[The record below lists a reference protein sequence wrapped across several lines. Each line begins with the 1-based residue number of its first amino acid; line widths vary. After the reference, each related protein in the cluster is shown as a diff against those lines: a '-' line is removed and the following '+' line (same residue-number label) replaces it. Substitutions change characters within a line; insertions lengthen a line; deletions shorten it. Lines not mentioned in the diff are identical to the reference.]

1 MLRDWNFWCTVMT
14 SVAAVVAIGVSVHQI
29 RLSNKQQLFER
40 RLKAYMMA
48 NSIIS
53 LCKENYVFLSE
64 KRKAEPQFAND
75 LVFVWLTNN
84 TYMEGQAE
92 AIEHP
97 LEQPF
102 HKELLK
108 KREELRNM
116 AMEFE
121 LIFKG
126 NVALLYIY
134 IDKELQ
140 RISRESLAQ
149 TGEKGIMF
157 KFPTIRGCNST
168 VLVLK
173 EPKTKTSV
181 RKVFLPK
188 AVAEMLVERKKM
200 VDELKELLGD
210 EYRDYNLVFAS
221 TQGTP
226 TESNFIDRA
235 FTKLIAD
242 NHLPKVVFHSLRH
255 TSTTYKLKLSGGDI
269 KAVQGDT
276 GHAQATMVTE
286 RYAHILDDDRRV
298 NATRFQKEFYGG
310 GEPETAAGEASEV
323 QRASTDLLQSLD
335 AATKQQLLLKL
346 LAESPDMAT
355 LLTALTGKGA

>member
-64 KRKAEPQFAND
+64 KRKPEPQFAND

-121 LIFKG
+121 FIFKG
-126 NVALLYIY
+126 NVASLYGNFLRDYENALAVMYQYEI
-134 IDKELQ
+134 IIRKMKE
-140 RISRESLAQ
+140 EN
-149 TGEKGIMF
+149 EKYPHTSEVLSKMF
-157 KFPTIRGCNST
+157 S
-168 VLVLK
+168 
-173 EPKTKTSV
+173 E
-181 RKVFLPK
+181 
-188 AVAEMLVERKKM
+188 E
-200 VDELKELLGD
+200 
-210 EYRDYNLVFAS
+210 EYRDRLYDAL
-221 TQGTP
+221 G
-226 TESNFIDRA
+226 
-235 FTKLIAD
+235 
-242 NHLPKVVFHSLRH
+242 
-255 TSTTYKLKLSGGDI
+255 KLKVSY
-269 KAVQGDT
+269 DT
-276 GHAQATMVTE
+276 VSQE
-286 RYAHILDDDRRV
+286 KND
-298 NATRFQKEFYGG
+298 
-310 GEPETAAGEASEV
+310 
-323 QRASTDLLQSLD
+323 
-335 AATKQQLLLKL
+335 KQLRKQL
-346 LAESPDMAT
+346 
-355 LLTALTGKGA
+355 ALI

>member
-14 SVAAVVAIGVSVHQI
+14 SVAAVVAIGISVRQI
-29 RLSNKQQLFER
+29 RLSNKQQLFDR

-121 LIFKG
+121 FIFKG
-126 NVALLYIY
+126 NVASLYGNFLRDYENALAVMYQYEI
-134 IDKELQ
+134 IIRKMKE
-140 RISRESLAQ
+140 EN
-149 TGEKGIMF
+149 EKYPHTSEVLSKMF
-157 KFPTIRGCNST
+157 S
-168 VLVLK
+168 
-173 EPKTKTSV
+173 E
-181 RKVFLPK
+181 
-188 AVAEMLVERKKM
+188 E
-200 VDELKELLGD
+200 
-210 EYRDYNLVFAS
+210 EYRDRLYDAL
-221 TQGTP
+221 G
-226 TESNFIDRA
+226 
-235 FTKLIAD
+235 
-242 NHLPKVVFHSLRH
+242 
-255 TSTTYKLKLSGGDI
+255 KLKVSY
-269 KAVQGDT
+269 DT
-276 GHAQATMVTE
+276 VSQE
-286 RYAHILDDDRRV
+286 KND
-298 NATRFQKEFYGG
+298 
-310 GEPETAAGEASEV
+310 
-323 QRASTDLLQSLD
+323 
-335 AATKQQLLLKL
+335 KQLRKQL
-346 LAESPDMAT
+346 
-355 LLTALTGKGA
+355 ALI

>member
-121 LIFKG
+121 FIFKG
-126 NVALLYIY
+126 NVASLYGNFLRDYENALAVMYQYEI
-134 IDKELQ
+134 IIRKMKE
-140 RISRESLAQ
+140 EN
-149 TGEKGIMF
+149 EKYPHTSEVLSKMF
-157 KFPTIRGCNST
+157 S
-168 VLVLK
+168 
-173 EPKTKTSV
+173 E
-181 RKVFLPK
+181 
-188 AVAEMLVERKKM
+188 E
-200 VDELKELLGD
+200 
-210 EYRDYNLVFAS
+210 EYRDRLYDAL
-221 TQGTP
+221 G
-226 TESNFIDRA
+226 
-235 FTKLIAD
+235 
-242 NHLPKVVFHSLRH
+242 
-255 TSTTYKLKLSGGDI
+255 KLKVSY
-269 KAVQGDT
+269 DT
-276 GHAQATMVTE
+276 VSQE
-286 RYAHILDDDRRV
+286 KND
-298 NATRFQKEFYGG
+298 
-310 GEPETAAGEASEV
+310 
-323 QRASTDLLQSLD
+323 
-335 AATKQQLLLKL
+335 KQLRKQL
-346 LAESPDMAT
+346 
-355 LLTALTGKGA
+355 ALR

>member
-1 MLRDWNFWCTVMT
+1 MLKDWNFWCTVMT

-121 LIFKG
+121 FIFKG
-126 NVALLYIY
+126 NVASLYGNFLRDYENALAVMYQYEI
-134 IDKELQ
+134 IIRKMKE
-140 RISRESLAQ
+140 EN
-149 TGEKGIMF
+149 EKYPHTSEVLSKMF
-157 KFPTIRGCNST
+157 S
-168 VLVLK
+168 
-173 EPKTKTSV
+173 E
-181 RKVFLPK
+181 
-188 AVAEMLVERKKM
+188 E
-200 VDELKELLGD
+200 
-210 EYRDYNLVFAS
+210 EYRDRLYDAL
-221 TQGTP
+221 G
-226 TESNFIDRA
+226 
-235 FTKLIAD
+235 
-242 NHLPKVVFHSLRH
+242 
-255 TSTTYKLKLSGGDI
+255 KLKVSY
-269 KAVQGDT
+269 DT
-276 GHAQATMVTE
+276 VSQE
-286 RYAHILDDDRRV
+286 KND
-298 NATRFQKEFYGG
+298 
-310 GEPETAAGEASEV
+310 
-323 QRASTDLLQSLD
+323 
-335 AATKQQLLLKL
+335 KQLRKQL
-346 LAESPDMAT
+346 
-355 LLTALTGKGA
+355 ALI

>member
-64 KRKAEPQFAND
+64 KGKAEPQFAND

-121 LIFKG
+121 FIFKG
-126 NVALLYIY
+126 NVASLYGNFLRDYENALAVMYQYEI
-134 IDKELQ
+134 IIRKMKE
-140 RISRESLAQ
+140 EN
-149 TGEKGIMF
+149 EKYPHTSEVLSKMF
-157 KFPTIRGCNST
+157 S
-168 VLVLK
+168 
-173 EPKTKTSV
+173 E
-181 RKVFLPK
+181 
-188 AVAEMLVERKKM
+188 E
-200 VDELKELLGD
+200 
-210 EYRDYNLVFAS
+210 EYRDRLYDAL
-221 TQGTP
+221 G
-226 TESNFIDRA
+226 
-235 FTKLIAD
+235 
-242 NHLPKVVFHSLRH
+242 
-255 TSTTYKLKLSGGDI
+255 KLKVSY
-269 KAVQGDT
+269 DT
-276 GHAQATMVTE
+276 VSQE
-286 RYAHILDDDRRV
+286 KND
-298 NATRFQKEFYGG
+298 
-310 GEPETAAGEASEV
+310 
-323 QRASTDLLQSLD
+323 
-335 AATKQQLLLKL
+335 KQLRKQL
-346 LAESPDMAT
+346 
-355 LLTALTGKGA
+355 ALI

>member
-121 LIFKG
+121 FIFKG
-126 NVALLYIY
+126 NVASLYGDFLRDYENALAVMYQYEI
-134 IDKELQ
+134 IIRKMKE
-140 RISRESLAQ
+140 EN
-149 TGEKGIMF
+149 EKYPHTSEVLSKMF
-157 KFPTIRGCNST
+157 S
-168 VLVLK
+168 
-173 EPKTKTSV
+173 E
-181 RKVFLPK
+181 
-188 AVAEMLVERKKM
+188 E
-200 VDELKELLGD
+200 
-210 EYRDYNLVFAS
+210 EYRDRLYDAL
-221 TQGTP
+221 G
-226 TESNFIDRA
+226 
-235 FTKLIAD
+235 
-242 NHLPKVVFHSLRH
+242 
-255 TSTTYKLKLSGGDI
+255 KLKVSY
-269 KAVQGDT
+269 DT
-276 GHAQATMVTE
+276 VSQE
-286 RYAHILDDDRRV
+286 KND
-298 NATRFQKEFYGG
+298 
-310 GEPETAAGEASEV
+310 
-323 QRASTDLLQSLD
+323 
-335 AATKQQLLLKL
+335 KQLRKQL
-346 LAESPDMAT
+346 
-355 LLTALTGKGA
+355 ALI

>member
-92 AIEHP
+92 ALEHP

-121 LIFKG
+121 FIFKG
-126 NVALLYIY
+126 NVASLYGNFLRDYENALAVMYQYEI
-134 IDKELQ
+134 IIRKMKE
-140 RISRESLAQ
+140 EN
-149 TGEKGIMF
+149 EKYPHTSEVLSKMF
-157 KFPTIRGCNST
+157 S
-168 VLVLK
+168 
-173 EPKTKTSV
+173 E
-181 RKVFLPK
+181 
-188 AVAEMLVERKKM
+188 E
-200 VDELKELLGD
+200 
-210 EYRDYNLVFAS
+210 EYRDRLYDAL
-221 TQGTP
+221 G
-226 TESNFIDRA
+226 
-235 FTKLIAD
+235 
-242 NHLPKVVFHSLRH
+242 
-255 TSTTYKLKLSGGDI
+255 KLKVSY
-269 KAVQGDT
+269 DT
-276 GHAQATMVTE
+276 VSQE
-286 RYAHILDDDRRV
+286 KND
-298 NATRFQKEFYGG
+298 
-310 GEPETAAGEASEV
+310 
-323 QRASTDLLQSLD
+323 
-335 AATKQQLLLKL
+335 KQLRKQL
-346 LAESPDMAT
+346 
-355 LLTALTGKGA
+355 ALI

>member
-53 LCKENYVFLSE
+53 LFKENYVFLSE

-121 LIFKG
+121 FIFKG
-126 NVALLYIY
+126 NVASLYGNFLRDYENALAVMYQYEI
-134 IDKELQ
+134 IIRKMKE
-140 RISRESLAQ
+140 EN
-149 TGEKGIMF
+149 EKYPHTSEVLSKMF
-157 KFPTIRGCNST
+157 S
-168 VLVLK
+168 
-173 EPKTKTSV
+173 E
-181 RKVFLPK
+181 
-188 AVAEMLVERKKM
+188 E
-200 VDELKELLGD
+200 
-210 EYRDYNLVFAS
+210 EYRDRLYDAL
-221 TQGTP
+221 G
-226 TESNFIDRA
+226 
-235 FTKLIAD
+235 
-242 NHLPKVVFHSLRH
+242 
-255 TSTTYKLKLSGGDI
+255 KLKVSY
-269 KAVQGDT
+269 DT
-276 GHAQATMVTE
+276 VSQE
-286 RYAHILDDDRRV
+286 KND
-298 NATRFQKEFYGG
+298 
-310 GEPETAAGEASEV
+310 
-323 QRASTDLLQSLD
+323 
-335 AATKQQLLLKL
+335 KQLRKQL
-346 LAESPDMAT
+346 
-355 LLTALTGKGA
+355 ALI

>member
-64 KRKAEPQFAND
+64 KRKAQPQFAND

-121 LIFKG
+121 FIFKG
-126 NVALLYIY
+126 NVASLYGNFLRDYENALAVMYQYEI
-134 IDKELQ
+134 IIRKMKE
-140 RISRESLAQ
+140 EN
-149 TGEKGIMF
+149 EKYPHTSEVLSKMF
-157 KFPTIRGCNST
+157 S
-168 VLVLK
+168 
-173 EPKTKTSV
+173 E
-181 RKVFLPK
+181 
-188 AVAEMLVERKKM
+188 E
-200 VDELKELLGD
+200 
-210 EYRDYNLVFAS
+210 EYRDRLYDAL
-221 TQGTP
+221 G
-226 TESNFIDRA
+226 
-235 FTKLIAD
+235 
-242 NHLPKVVFHSLRH
+242 
-255 TSTTYKLKLSGGDI
+255 KLKVSY
-269 KAVQGDT
+269 DT
-276 GHAQATMVTE
+276 VSQE
-286 RYAHILDDDRRV
+286 KND
-298 NATRFQKEFYGG
+298 
-310 GEPETAAGEASEV
+310 
-323 QRASTDLLQSLD
+323 
-335 AATKQQLLLKL
+335 KQLRKQL
-346 LAESPDMAT
+346 
-355 LLTALTGKGA
+355 ALI

>member
-102 HKELLK
+102 HKELLQ

-121 LIFKG
+121 FIFKG
-126 NVALLYIY
+126 NVASLYGNFLRDYENALAVMYQYEI
-134 IDKELQ
+134 IIRKMKE
-140 RISRESLAQ
+140 EN
-149 TGEKGIMF
+149 EKYPHTSEVLSKMF
-157 KFPTIRGCNST
+157 S
-168 VLVLK
+168 
-173 EPKTKTSV
+173 E
-181 RKVFLPK
+181 
-188 AVAEMLVERKKM
+188 E
-200 VDELKELLGD
+200 
-210 EYRDYNLVFAS
+210 EYRDRLYDAL
-221 TQGTP
+221 G
-226 TESNFIDRA
+226 
-235 FTKLIAD
+235 
-242 NHLPKVVFHSLRH
+242 
-255 TSTTYKLKLSGGDI
+255 KLKVSY
-269 KAVQGDT
+269 DT
-276 GHAQATMVTE
+276 VSQE
-286 RYAHILDDDRRV
+286 KND
-298 NATRFQKEFYGG
+298 
-310 GEPETAAGEASEV
+310 
-323 QRASTDLLQSLD
+323 
-335 AATKQQLLLKL
+335 KQLRKQL
-346 LAESPDMAT
+346 
-355 LLTALTGKGA
+355 ALI

>member
-108 KREELRNM
+108 KREKLRNM

-121 LIFKG
+121 FIFKG
-126 NVALLYIY
+126 NVASLYGNFLRDYENALAVMYQYEI
-134 IDKELQ
+134 IIRKMKE
-140 RISRESLAQ
+140 EN
-149 TGEKGIMF
+149 EKYPHTSEVLSKMF
-157 KFPTIRGCNST
+157 S
-168 VLVLK
+168 
-173 EPKTKTSV
+173 E
-181 RKVFLPK
+181 
-188 AVAEMLVERKKM
+188 E
-200 VDELKELLGD
+200 
-210 EYRDYNLVFAS
+210 EYRDRLYDAL
-221 TQGTP
+221 G
-226 TESNFIDRA
+226 
-235 FTKLIAD
+235 
-242 NHLPKVVFHSLRH
+242 
-255 TSTTYKLKLSGGDI
+255 KLKVSYDTLSQEKND
-269 KAVQGDT
+269 
-276 GHAQATMVTE
+276 
-286 RYAHILDDDRRV
+286 
-298 NATRFQKEFYGG
+298 
-310 GEPETAAGEASEV
+310 
-323 QRASTDLLQSLD
+323 
-335 AATKQQLLLKL
+335 KQLRKQL
-346 LAESPDMAT
+346 
-355 LLTALTGKGA
+355 ALI

>member
-64 KRKAEPQFAND
+64 KRKAQPQFAND

-121 LIFKG
+121 FIFKG
-126 NVALLYIY
+126 NVASLYGNFLRDY
-134 IDKELQ
+134 ENA
-140 RISRESLAQ
+140 LAVMYQ
-149 TGEKGIMF
+149 YQI
-157 KFPTIRGCNST
+157 II
-168 VLVLK
+168 
-173 EPKTKTSV
+173 
-181 RKVFLPK
+181 
-188 AVAEMLVERKKM
+188 KKM
-200 VDELKELLGD
+200 EEENGKHPNTSEVLSKMFSEE
-210 EYRDYNLVFAS
+210 EYRDRLYDAL
-221 TQGTP
+221 G
-226 TESNFIDRA
+226 
-235 FTKLIAD
+235 
-242 NHLPKVVFHSLRH
+242 
-255 TSTTYKLKLSGGDI
+255 KLKVSY
-269 KAVQGDT
+269 DT
-276 GHAQATMVTE
+276 VSQE
-286 RYAHILDDDRRV
+286 KND
-298 NATRFQKEFYGG
+298 
-310 GEPETAAGEASEV
+310 
-323 QRASTDLLQSLD
+323 
-335 AATKQQLLLKL
+335 KQLRKQL
-346 LAESPDMAT
+346 
-355 LLTALTGKGA
+355 ALI

>member
-14 SVAAVVAIGVSVHQI
+14 SVAAVIAICISVHQI
-29 RLSNKQQLFER
+29 RLSNKQQLFDR

-121 LIFKG
+121 FIFKG
-126 NVALLYIY
+126 NVASLYGNFLRDYENALAVMYQYEI
-134 IDKELQ
+134 IIRKMKE
-140 RISRESLAQ
+140 EN
-149 TGEKGIMF
+149 EKYPHTSEVLSKMF
-157 KFPTIRGCNST
+157 S
-168 VLVLK
+168 
-173 EPKTKTSV
+173 E
-181 RKVFLPK
+181 
-188 AVAEMLVERKKM
+188 E
-200 VDELKELLGD
+200 
-210 EYRDYNLVFAS
+210 EYRDRLYDAL
-221 TQGTP
+221 G
-226 TESNFIDRA
+226 
-235 FTKLIAD
+235 
-242 NHLPKVVFHSLRH
+242 
-255 TSTTYKLKLSGGDI
+255 KLKVSY
-269 KAVQGDT
+269 DT
-276 GHAQATMVTE
+276 VS
-286 RYAHILDDDRRV
+286 
-298 NATRFQKEFYGG
+298 QKKN
-310 GEPETAAGEASEV
+310 
-323 QRASTDLLQSLD
+323 D
-335 AATKQQLLLKL
+335 KQLRKQL
-346 LAESPDMAT
+346 
-355 LLTALTGKGA
+355 ALI

>member
-14 SVAAVVAIGVSVHQI
+14 SVAAVVAIGVSAHQI

-121 LIFKG
+121 FIFKG
-126 NVALLYIY
+126 NVASLYGNFLRDYENALAVMYQYEI
-134 IDKELQ
+134 IIRKMKE
-140 RISRESLAQ
+140 EN
-149 TGEKGIMF
+149 EKYPHTSEVLSKMF
-157 KFPTIRGCNST
+157 S
-168 VLVLK
+168 
-173 EPKTKTSV
+173 E
-181 RKVFLPK
+181 
-188 AVAEMLVERKKM
+188 E
-200 VDELKELLGD
+200 
-210 EYRDYNLVFAS
+210 EYRDRLYDAL
-221 TQGTP
+221 G
-226 TESNFIDRA
+226 
-235 FTKLIAD
+235 
-242 NHLPKVVFHSLRH
+242 
-255 TSTTYKLKLSGGDI
+255 KLKVSY
-269 KAVQGDT
+269 DT
-276 GHAQATMVTE
+276 VSQE
-286 RYAHILDDDRRV
+286 KND
-298 NATRFQKEFYGG
+298 
-310 GEPETAAGEASEV
+310 
-323 QRASTDLLQSLD
+323 
-335 AATKQQLLLKL
+335 KQLRKQL
-346 LAESPDMAT
+346 
-355 LLTALTGKGA
+355 ALI

>member
-121 LIFKG
+121 FIFKG
-126 NVALLYIY
+126 NVASLYGNFLRDYENALAVMYQYEI
-134 IDKELQ
+134 IIRRMKE
-140 RISRESLAQ
+140 EN
-149 TGEKGIMF
+149 EKYPHTSEVLSKMF
-157 KFPTIRGCNST
+157 S
-168 VLVLK
+168 
-173 EPKTKTSV
+173 E
-181 RKVFLPK
+181 
-188 AVAEMLVERKKM
+188 E
-200 VDELKELLGD
+200 
-210 EYRDYNLVFAS
+210 EYRDRLYDAL
-221 TQGTP
+221 G
-226 TESNFIDRA
+226 
-235 FTKLIAD
+235 
-242 NHLPKVVFHSLRH
+242 
-255 TSTTYKLKLSGGDI
+255 KLKVSY
-269 KAVQGDT
+269 DT
-276 GHAQATMVTE
+276 VSQE
-286 RYAHILDDDRRV
+286 KND
-298 NATRFQKEFYGG
+298 
-310 GEPETAAGEASEV
+310 
-323 QRASTDLLQSLD
+323 
-335 AATKQQLLLKL
+335 KQLRKQL
-346 LAESPDMAT
+346 
-355 LLTALTGKGA
+355 ALI

>member
-121 LIFKG
+121 FIFKG
-126 NVALLYIY
+126 NVASLYGNFLRDYENALAVMYQYEI
-134 IDKELQ
+134 IIRKMKE
-140 RISRESLAQ
+140 EN
-149 TGEKGIMF
+149 EKYHHTSEVLSKMF
-157 KFPTIRGCNST
+157 S
-168 VLVLK
+168 
-173 EPKTKTSV
+173 E
-181 RKVFLPK
+181 
-188 AVAEMLVERKKM
+188 E
-200 VDELKELLGD
+200 
-210 EYRDYNLVFAS
+210 EYRDRLYDAL
-221 TQGTP
+221 G
-226 TESNFIDRA
+226 
-235 FTKLIAD
+235 
-242 NHLPKVVFHSLRH
+242 
-255 TSTTYKLKLSGGDI
+255 KLKVSY
-269 KAVQGDT
+269 DT
-276 GHAQATMVTE
+276 VSQE
-286 RYAHILDDDRRV
+286 KND
-298 NATRFQKEFYGG
+298 
-310 GEPETAAGEASEV
+310 
-323 QRASTDLLQSLD
+323 
-335 AATKQQLLLKL
+335 KQLRKQL
-346 LAESPDMAT
+346 
-355 LLTALTGKGA
+355 ALI

>member
-92 AIEHP
+92 AIEHL

-121 LIFKG
+121 FIFKG
-126 NVALLYIY
+126 NVASLYGNFLRDYENALAVMYQYEI
-134 IDKELQ
+134 IIRKMKE
-140 RISRESLAQ
+140 EN
-149 TGEKGIMF
+149 EKYPHTSEVLSKMF
-157 KFPTIRGCNST
+157 S
-168 VLVLK
+168 
-173 EPKTKTSV
+173 E
-181 RKVFLPK
+181 
-188 AVAEMLVERKKM
+188 E
-200 VDELKELLGD
+200 
-210 EYRDYNLVFAS
+210 EYRDRLYDAL
-221 TQGTP
+221 G
-226 TESNFIDRA
+226 
-235 FTKLIAD
+235 
-242 NHLPKVVFHSLRH
+242 
-255 TSTTYKLKLSGGDI
+255 KLKVSYD
-269 KAVQGDT
+269 KVSQEKND
-276 GHAQATMVTE
+276 
-286 RYAHILDDDRRV
+286 
-298 NATRFQKEFYGG
+298 
-310 GEPETAAGEASEV
+310 
-323 QRASTDLLQSLD
+323 
-335 AATKQQLLLKL
+335 KQLRKQL
-346 LAESPDMAT
+346 
-355 LLTALTGKGA
+355 ALR

>member
-121 LIFKG
+121 FIFKG
-126 NVALLYIY
+126 NVASLYGNFLRDYENALAVMYQYEI
-134 IDKELQ
+134 IIRKMKE
-140 RISRESLAQ
+140 EN
-149 TGEKGIMF
+149 EKYPHTSEVLSKMF
-157 KFPTIRGCNST
+157 S
-168 VLVLK
+168 
-173 EPKTKTSV
+173 E
-181 RKVFLPK
+181 
-188 AVAEMLVERKKM
+188 E
-200 VDELKELLGD
+200 
-210 EYRDYNLVFAS
+210 EYRDRLYDAL
-221 TQGTP
+221 G
-226 TESNFIDRA
+226 
-235 FTKLIAD
+235 
-242 NHLPKVVFHSLRH
+242 
-255 TSTTYKLKLSGGDI
+255 KLKASYD
-269 KAVQGDT
+269 AVSQEKND
-276 GHAQATMVTE
+276 
-286 RYAHILDDDRRV
+286 
-298 NATRFQKEFYGG
+298 
-310 GEPETAAGEASEV
+310 
-323 QRASTDLLQSLD
+323 
-335 AATKQQLLLKL
+335 KQLRKQL
-346 LAESPDMAT
+346 
-355 LLTALTGKGA
+355 ALI

>member
-121 LIFKG
+121 FIFKG
-126 NVALLYIY
+126 NVASLYGNFLRDYENALAVMYQYEI
-134 IDKELQ
+134 IIRKMKE
-140 RISRESLAQ
+140 EN
-149 TGEKGIMF
+149 EKYPHTSEVFSKMF
-157 KFPTIRGCNST
+157 S
-168 VLVLK
+168 
-173 EPKTKTSV
+173 E
-181 RKVFLPK
+181 
-188 AVAEMLVERKKM
+188 E
-200 VDELKELLGD
+200 
-210 EYRDYNLVFAS
+210 EYRDRLYDAL
-221 TQGTP
+221 G
-226 TESNFIDRA
+226 
-235 FTKLIAD
+235 
-242 NHLPKVVFHSLRH
+242 
-255 TSTTYKLKLSGGDI
+255 KLKVSY
-269 KAVQGDT
+269 DT
-276 GHAQATMVTE
+276 VSQE
-286 RYAHILDDDRRV
+286 KND
-298 NATRFQKEFYGG
+298 
-310 GEPETAAGEASEV
+310 
-323 QRASTDLLQSLD
+323 
-335 AATKQQLLLKL
+335 KQLRKQL
-346 LAESPDMAT
+346 
-355 LLTALTGKGA
+355 ALI

>member
-84 TYMEGQAE
+84 TYMEGQAD

-121 LIFKG
+121 FIFKG
-126 NVALLYIY
+126 NVASLYGNFLRDY
-134 IDKELQ
+134 ENA
-140 RISRESLAQ
+140 LAVMYQ
-149 TGEKGIMF
+149 YQI
-157 KFPTIRGCNST
+157 II
-168 VLVLK
+168 
-173 EPKTKTSV
+173 
-181 RKVFLPK
+181 
-188 AVAEMLVERKKM
+188 KKM
-200 VDELKELLGD
+200 EEENGKHPNTSEVLSKMFSEE
-210 EYRDYNLVFAS
+210 EYRDRLYDAL
-221 TQGTP
+221 G
-226 TESNFIDRA
+226 
-235 FTKLIAD
+235 
-242 NHLPKVVFHSLRH
+242 
-255 TSTTYKLKLSGGDI
+255 KLKVSY
-269 KAVQGDT
+269 DT
-276 GHAQATMVTE
+276 VSQE
-286 RYAHILDDDRRV
+286 KND
-298 NATRFQKEFYGG
+298 
-310 GEPETAAGEASEV
+310 
-323 QRASTDLLQSLD
+323 
-335 AATKQQLLLKL
+335 KQLRKQL
-346 LAESPDMAT
+346 
-355 LLTALTGKGA
+355 ALI

>member
-1 MLRDWNFWCTVMT
+1 MLSDWNFWCTVMT

-29 RLSNKQQLFER
+29 RLSNKQQLVER

-121 LIFKG
+121 FIFKG
-126 NVALLYIY
+126 NVASLYGNFLRDYENALAVMYQYEI
-134 IDKELQ
+134 IIRKMKE
-140 RISRESLAQ
+140 EN
-149 TGEKGIMF
+149 EKYPHTSEVLSKMF
-157 KFPTIRGCNST
+157 S
-168 VLVLK
+168 
-173 EPKTKTSV
+173 E
-181 RKVFLPK
+181 
-188 AVAEMLVERKKM
+188 E
-200 VDELKELLGD
+200 
-210 EYRDYNLVFAS
+210 EYRDRLYDAL
-221 TQGTP
+221 G
-226 TESNFIDRA
+226 
-235 FTKLIAD
+235 
-242 NHLPKVVFHSLRH
+242 
-255 TSTTYKLKLSGGDI
+255 KLKVSY
-269 KAVQGDT
+269 DT
-276 GHAQATMVTE
+276 VSQE
-286 RYAHILDDDRRV
+286 KND
-298 NATRFQKEFYGG
+298 
-310 GEPETAAGEASEV
+310 
-323 QRASTDLLQSLD
+323 
-335 AATKQQLLLKL
+335 KQLRKQL
-346 LAESPDMAT
+346 
-355 LLTALTGKGA
+355 ALI

>member
-108 KREELRNM
+108 KREELRNI

-121 LIFKG
+121 FIFKG
-126 NVALLYIY
+126 NVASLYGNFLRDYENALAVMYQYEI
-134 IDKELQ
+134 IIRKMKE
-140 RISRESLAQ
+140 EN
-149 TGEKGIMF
+149 EKYPHTSEVLSKMF
-157 KFPTIRGCNST
+157 S
-168 VLVLK
+168 
-173 EPKTKTSV
+173 E
-181 RKVFLPK
+181 
-188 AVAEMLVERKKM
+188 E
-200 VDELKELLGD
+200 
-210 EYRDYNLVFAS
+210 EYRDRLYDAL
-221 TQGTP
+221 G
-226 TESNFIDRA
+226 
-235 FTKLIAD
+235 
-242 NHLPKVVFHSLRH
+242 
-255 TSTTYKLKLSGGDI
+255 KLKVSY
-269 KAVQGDT
+269 DT
-276 GHAQATMVTE
+276 VSQE
-286 RYAHILDDDRRV
+286 KND
-298 NATRFQKEFYGG
+298 
-310 GEPETAAGEASEV
+310 
-323 QRASTDLLQSLD
+323 
-335 AATKQQLLLKL
+335 KQLRKQL
-346 LAESPDMAT
+346 
-355 LLTALTGKGA
+355 ALI

>member
-121 LIFKG
+121 FIFKG
-126 NVALLYIY
+126 NVASLYGNFLRDY
-134 IDKELQ
+134 ENA
-140 RISRESLAQ
+140 LAVMYQ
-149 TGEKGIMF
+149 YQI
-157 KFPTIRGCNST
+157 II
-168 VLVLK
+168 
-173 EPKTKTSV
+173 
-181 RKVFLPK
+181 
-188 AVAEMLVERKKM
+188 KKM
-200 VDELKELLGD
+200 EEENGKHPNTSEVLSKMFSEE
-210 EYRDYNLVFAS
+210 EYRDRLYDAL
-221 TQGTP
+221 G
-226 TESNFIDRA
+226 
-235 FTKLIAD
+235 
-242 NHLPKVVFHSLRH
+242 
-255 TSTTYKLKLSGGDI
+255 KLKVSY
-269 KAVQGDT
+269 DT
-276 GHAQATMVTE
+276 VSQE
-286 RYAHILDDDRRV
+286 KND
-298 NATRFQKEFYGG
+298 
-310 GEPETAAGEASEV
+310 
-323 QRASTDLLQSLD
+323 
-335 AATKQQLLLKL
+335 KQLRKQL
-346 LAESPDMAT
+346 
-355 LLTALTGKGA
+355 ALI

>member
-53 LCKENYVFLSE
+53 LCKEKLRFPFR
-64 KRKAEPQFAND
+64 KKKAEPQFAND

-121 LIFKG
+121 FIFKG
-126 NVALLYIY
+126 NVASLYGNFLRDYENALAVMYQYEI
-134 IDKELQ
+134 IIRKMKE
-140 RISRESLAQ
+140 EN
-149 TGEKGIMF
+149 EKYPHTSEVLSKMF
-157 KFPTIRGCNST
+157 S
-168 VLVLK
+168 
-173 EPKTKTSV
+173 E
-181 RKVFLPK
+181 
-188 AVAEMLVERKKM
+188 E
-200 VDELKELLGD
+200 
-210 EYRDYNLVFAS
+210 EYRDRLYDAL
-221 TQGTP
+221 G
-226 TESNFIDRA
+226 
-235 FTKLIAD
+235 
-242 NHLPKVVFHSLRH
+242 
-255 TSTTYKLKLSGGDI
+255 KLKVSYDTQCHKKRMISNWKTACIDI
-269 KAVQGDT
+269 
-276 GHAQATMVTE
+276 
-286 RYAHILDDDRRV
+286 
-298 NATRFQKEFYGG
+298 G
-310 GEPETAAGEASEV
+310 GESIWQDYIPKRTMK
-323 QRASTDLLQSLD
+323 T
-335 AATKQQLLLKL
+335 
-346 LAESPDMAT
+346 P
-355 LLTALTGKGA
+355 

>member
-1 MLRDWNFWCTVMT
+1 MLSDWNFWCTVMT

-121 LIFKG
+121 FIFKG
-126 NVALLYIY
+126 NVASLYGNFLRDCENALAVMYQYEI
-134 IDKELQ
+134 IIRKMKE
-140 RISRESLAQ
+140 EN
-149 TGEKGIMF
+149 EKYPHTSEVLSKMF
-157 KFPTIRGCNST
+157 S
-168 VLVLK
+168 
-173 EPKTKTSV
+173 E
-181 RKVFLPK
+181 
-188 AVAEMLVERKKM
+188 E
-200 VDELKELLGD
+200 
-210 EYRDYNLVFAS
+210 EYRDRLYDAL
-221 TQGTP
+221 G
-226 TESNFIDRA
+226 
-235 FTKLIAD
+235 
-242 NHLPKVVFHSLRH
+242 
-255 TSTTYKLKLSGGDI
+255 KLKASYD
-269 KAVQGDT
+269 AVSQEKND
-276 GHAQATMVTE
+276 
-286 RYAHILDDDRRV
+286 
-298 NATRFQKEFYGG
+298 
-310 GEPETAAGEASEV
+310 
-323 QRASTDLLQSLD
+323 
-335 AATKQQLLLKL
+335 KQLRKQL
-346 LAESPDMAT
+346 T
-355 LLTALTGKGA
+355 LI

>member
-1 MLRDWNFWCTVMT
+1 MLRDWNCWCTVMT

-29 RLSNKQQLFER
+29 GLSNKQQLFER

-126 NVALLYIY
+126 NVALLYSNFLRDYENALAVMYQYEI
-134 IDKELQ
+134 IIRKMKE
-140 RISRESLAQ
+140 EN
-149 TGEKGIMF
+149 EKYPHTSEVLSKMF
-157 KFPTIRGCNST
+157 S
-168 VLVLK
+168 
-173 EPKTKTSV
+173 E
-181 RKVFLPK
+181 
-188 AVAEMLVERKKM
+188 E
-200 VDELKELLGD
+200 
-210 EYRDYNLVFAS
+210 EYRDRLYDAL
-221 TQGTP
+221 G
-226 TESNFIDRA
+226 
-235 FTKLIAD
+235 
-242 NHLPKVVFHSLRH
+242 
-255 TSTTYKLKLSGGDI
+255 KLK
-269 KAVQGDT
+269 
-276 GHAQATMVTE
+276 
-286 RYAHILDDDRRV
+286 
-298 NATRFQKEFYGG
+298 
-310 GEPETAAGEASEV
+310 ASY
-323 QRASTDLLQSLD
+323 D
-335 AATKQQLLLKL
+335 AASQEKNDKQLRKQL
-346 LAESPDMAT
+346 
-355 LLTALTGKGA
+355 ALI

>member
-121 LIFKG
+121 FIFKG
-126 NVALLYIY
+126 NVASLYGNFLRDYENALAVMYQYEI
-134 IDKELQ
+134 IIRKMKE
-140 RISRESLAQ
+140 EN
-149 TGEKGIMF
+149 EKY
-157 KFPTIRGCNST
+157 PHTSE
-168 VLVLK
+168 VLSK
-173 EPKTKTSV
+173 IFSE
-181 RKVFLPK
+181 
-188 AVAEMLVERKKM
+188 E
-200 VDELKELLGD
+200 
-210 EYRDYNLVFAS
+210 EYRDRLYDAL
-221 TQGTP
+221 G
-226 TESNFIDRA
+226 
-235 FTKLIAD
+235 
-242 NHLPKVVFHSLRH
+242 
-255 TSTTYKLKLSGGDI
+255 KLKVSY
-269 KAVQGDT
+269 DT
-276 GHAQATMVTE
+276 VSQE
-286 RYAHILDDDRRV
+286 KND
-298 NATRFQKEFYGG
+298 
-310 GEPETAAGEASEV
+310 
-323 QRASTDLLQSLD
+323 
-335 AATKQQLLLKL
+335 KQLRKQL
-346 LAESPDMAT
+346 
-355 LLTALTGKGA
+355 ALI

>member
-14 SVAAVVAIGVSVHQI
+14 SVAAVVAIGISVHQI

-92 AIEHP
+92 VIEHP

-121 LIFKG
+121 FIFKG
-126 NVALLYIY
+126 NVASLYGNFLRDYENALAVMYQYEI
-134 IDKELQ
+134 IIRKMKE
-140 RISRESLAQ
+140 EN
-149 TGEKGIMF
+149 EKYPHTSEVLSKMF
-157 KFPTIRGCNST
+157 S
-168 VLVLK
+168 
-173 EPKTKTSV
+173 E
-181 RKVFLPK
+181 
-188 AVAEMLVERKKM
+188 E
-200 VDELKELLGD
+200 
-210 EYRDYNLVFAS
+210 EYRDRLYDAL
-221 TQGTP
+221 G
-226 TESNFIDRA
+226 
-235 FTKLIAD
+235 
-242 NHLPKVVFHSLRH
+242 
-255 TSTTYKLKLSGGDI
+255 KLKVSY
-269 KAVQGDT
+269 DT
-276 GHAQATMVTE
+276 VSQE
-286 RYAHILDDDRRV
+286 KND
-298 NATRFQKEFYGG
+298 
-310 GEPETAAGEASEV
+310 
-323 QRASTDLLQSLD
+323 
-335 AATKQQLLLKL
+335 KQLRKQL
-346 LAESPDMAT
+346 
-355 LLTALTGKGA
+355 ALI

>member
-64 KRKAEPQFAND
+64 KRKAEPQFANG

-92 AIEHP
+92 AIEHL

-121 LIFKG
+121 FIFKG
-126 NVALLYIY
+126 NVASLYGNFLRDYENALAVMYQYEI
-134 IDKELQ
+134 IIRKMKE
-140 RISRESLAQ
+140 EN
-149 TGEKGIMF
+149 EKYPHTSEVLSKMF
-157 KFPTIRGCNST
+157 S
-168 VLVLK
+168 
-173 EPKTKTSV
+173 E
-181 RKVFLPK
+181 
-188 AVAEMLVERKKM
+188 E
-200 VDELKELLGD
+200 
-210 EYRDYNLVFAS
+210 EYRDRLYDAL
-221 TQGTP
+221 G
-226 TESNFIDRA
+226 
-235 FTKLIAD
+235 
-242 NHLPKVVFHSLRH
+242 
-255 TSTTYKLKLSGGDI
+255 KLKVSY
-269 KAVQGDT
+269 DT
-276 GHAQATMVTE
+276 VSQE
-286 RYAHILDDDRRV
+286 KND
-298 NATRFQKEFYGG
+298 
-310 GEPETAAGEASEV
+310 
-323 QRASTDLLQSLD
+323 
-335 AATKQQLLLKL
+335 KQLRKQL
-346 LAESPDMAT
+346 
-355 LLTALTGKGA
+355 ALR

>member
-92 AIEHP
+92 DIEHP

-121 LIFKG
+121 FIFKG
-126 NVALLYIY
+126 NVASLYGNFLRDYENALAVMYQYEI
-134 IDKELQ
+134 IIRKMKE
-140 RISRESLAQ
+140 EN
-149 TGEKGIMF
+149 EKYPHTSEVLSKMF
-157 KFPTIRGCNST
+157 S
-168 VLVLK
+168 
-173 EPKTKTSV
+173 E
-181 RKVFLPK
+181 
-188 AVAEMLVERKKM
+188 E
-200 VDELKELLGD
+200 
-210 EYRDYNLVFAS
+210 EYRDRLYDAL
-221 TQGTP
+221 G
-226 TESNFIDRA
+226 
-235 FTKLIAD
+235 
-242 NHLPKVVFHSLRH
+242 
-255 TSTTYKLKLSGGDI
+255 KLKVSY
-269 KAVQGDT
+269 DT
-276 GHAQATMVTE
+276 VSQE
-286 RYAHILDDDRRV
+286 KND
-298 NATRFQKEFYGG
+298 
-310 GEPETAAGEASEV
+310 
-323 QRASTDLLQSLD
+323 
-335 AATKQQLLLKL
+335 KQLRKQL
-346 LAESPDMAT
+346 
-355 LLTALTGKGA
+355 ALI